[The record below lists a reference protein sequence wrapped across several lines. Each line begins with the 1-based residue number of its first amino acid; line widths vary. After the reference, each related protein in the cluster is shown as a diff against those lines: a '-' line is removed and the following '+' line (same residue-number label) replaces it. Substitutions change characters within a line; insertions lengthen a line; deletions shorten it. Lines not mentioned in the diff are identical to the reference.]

1 MEEIKIT
8 IMRTIFSNTWLICF
22 MSVAVLGGNLYYS
35 IVTSEVHWFQRSGS
49 IVVLLGVLIVA
60 RRVIRLGKDHQ
71 NEDWNLPNET
81 PEGKRVLLDQRS
93 EYVIG
98 PVIAVIGT
106 VVWGY
111 GDLLLIM

>member
-1 MEEIKIT
+1 
-8 IMRTIFSNTWLICF
+8 MRTLLSNTWLNCF
-22 MSVAVLGGNLYYS
+22 TAIAVLSGNLVYS
-35 IVTSEVHWFQRSGS
+35 IVTNEAHWFQRSGS

-81 PEGKRVLLDQRS
+81 VEGKRVLLDQRS

-98 PVIAVIGT
+98 PIVAVIGT
-106 VVWGY
+106 MVWGY
-111 GDLLLIM
+111 GDLLLIL

>member
-1 MEEIKIT
+1 MEKIET
-8 IMRTIFSNTWLICF
+8 ASMRKILSNTWLVCF
-22 MSVAVLGGNLYYS
+22 TAIAVLGGNLYYS
-35 IVTSEVHWFQRSGS
+35 IITSEAQWFQRSGS

-98 PVIAVIGT
+98 PIIAVIGT

-111 GDLLLIM
+111 GDYC